1 VVELKRRRAGSG
13 EVFQISG
20 ARESLSD
27 DVRIRQRNYAI
38 SMGIRTLCVILAVVL
53 WHVQTVVAG
62 CALVGG
68 LLLPWIAVTVA
79 TAGRSPSTHRPPSFV
94 PGSTR
99 NVLGPGTGAHEVD
112 GDRTGD
118 DGDLPQQTHHS

>member
-1 VVELKRRRAGSG
+1 MRKRAGEG
-13 EVFQISG
+13 EVFQISS

-53 WHVQTVVAG
+53 WHVQTVIAG

-79 TAGRSPSTHRPPSFV
+79 NGGRSNRTHHTPTFV
-94 PGSTR
+94 PGPAR
-99 NVLGPGTGAHEVD
+99 NLLEPGPGTREV
-112 GDRTGD
+112 GDRAPGTNG
-118 DGDLPQQTHHS
+118 GDLPDHTHPS